1 MVSKIAHTRMR
12 VNDLEK
18 TVRFYKEAL
27 GLEETGRHKSPRGS
41 ELVFLK
47 APNSEEELEI
57 CHYPA
62 SGPVSVPEDL
72 MHVAFEVDDFEALE
86 KNLKAKGIPFSD
98 GPHRSSTGAV
108 FAFIDAPEKY
118 EIELICR
125 GKK

>member
-1 MVSKIAHTRMR
+1 MVSKIDHTRMR

-18 TVRFYKEAL
+18 TVRFYKEVL
-27 GLEETGRHKSPRGS
+27 GLQETGRHKSPRGS
-41 ELVFLK
+41 ELVYLK

-57 CHYPA
+57 CYFPA

-72 MHVAFEVDDFEALE
+72 VHVAFEVDDFDALE
-86 KNLKAKGIPFSD
+86 KHLKAKGIAFSD
-98 GPHRSSTGAV
+98 GPHRSSTGSI